1 MFAKFNLWK
10 VEVENHIRKKV
21 QCLRTNNGNEDTNDK
36 FRDFCEQY
44 GIKRHF
50 IVCVVGFN

>member
-21 QCLRTNNGNEDTNDK
+21 QCLRTDNGNEDTNDK
-36 FRDFCEQY
+36 FRDFCEQH